1 MEKIS
6 KPTVTPGRLVN
17 SKNTKYNLI
26 IIAIMLINLMN
37 FSASAQNTTTM
48 TKTFT
53 GSEINEIEV
62 STTIG
67 NIFVEA
73 TDTDQVEVNVII
85 SKGEEVY
92 ALSHPNLDVIIK
104 DFDMNISK
112 NGNKVFAVAKDLRNF
127 SHTDVSLTSSS
138 DNIVAYGQKN
148 DSFFSVFSS
157 KKELITVVS
166 FYISVPKN
174 FKTVNASST
183 TGNVILKNKISN
195 ATVNISSGGDIRVKD
210 IAGNIDA
217 YTRNGSIGI
226 KGSVNNAKART
237 TGYIYATL
245 NNSFKDV
252 NLLSQAGS
260 GAIICQLQSDVS
272 ANLIATG
279 RDIQMPET
287 KFFSGTSTK
296 KAVEGELNGGGN
308 SLTLKASGNVTIN
321 FE

>member
-1 MEKIS
+1 MERIN
-6 KPTVTPGRLVN
+6 KPTGIPSLLVN
-17 SKNTKYNLI
+17 SKNKKYHLI
-26 IIAIMLINLMN
+26 FIAIMLINLMS
-37 FSASAQNTTTM
+37 FSTNAQNTHTM
-48 TKTFT
+48 KKTFT

-73 TDTDQVEVNVII
+73 TDTDEIEVNVII

-112 NGNKVFAVAKDLRNF
+112 NGNKVFAVAKDLRKF
-127 SHTDVSLTSSS
+127 SHTDVSLSGRS
-138 DNIVAYGQKN
+138 DNIVAYGQKS

-174 FKTVNASST
+174 FKAINASST

-195 ATVNISSGGDIRVKD
+195 ATVNISSGGDISVKD

-217 YTRNGSIGI
+217 YTRNGSIAL

-245 NNSFKDV
+245 NKNFGDV

-260 GAIICQLQSDVS
+260 GAVICQLSPDMK
-272 ANLIATG
+272 ANLVASG
-279 RDIQMPET
+279 RNVKMPDS
-287 KFFSGTSTK
+287 KIFSGSSTSK
-296 KAVEGELNGGGN
+296 KVEGELNGGGN
-308 SLTLKASGNVTIN
+308 PLTIKASGNVTID
-321 FE
+321 FL